1 MKTDILQ
8 EINRKETLHLN
19 RLPAITWRWLKV
31 NDFPL
36 KGLKIDKIQ
45 PFIENDIQSS
55 AQEGVEIKYISENV
69 YNYEVEKYF
78 MSLKSPGISEEITQ
92 LAHQQYNTGSFIK
105 ILENQ
110 RIASSLW
117 LSYKSSKES
126 PTIIDKHLIIAEENS
141 ECTIIMDYSS
151 EDLSPAFHNGLTRI
165 YAKDGS
171 KIKLVKI
178 QTLNDKSL
186 NMDAH
191 IAFVGYGAQVDYV
204 SIELGAEKSFTSY
217 TSNLERET
225 ATSHLDSLYLTDKKR
240 VLDMNYIMNHI
251 GRRTLSDIQVR
262 GALKDESKKTFKGTL
277 DFKRGARLSRGG
289 EEEYAILL
297 DPKVHNNAIPLLL
310 CEEDDVQGQHA
321 ASAGRIDEN
330 KLFYLMSRGFSQ
342 KEAKKII
349 IESSFRPIIDKVP
362 VEELKKKIQD
372 NIESRLMKDEGG
384 KSL

>member
-36 KGLKIDKIQ
+36 KGLKINKIQ

-55 AQEGVEIKYISENV
+55 VQEGVEIKYISENV

-78 MSLKSPGISEEITQ
+78 MSLKSPGISEEMTQ

-110 RIASSLW
+110 RIASPLW

>member
-36 KGLKIDKIQ
+36 EGLKINKIQ

-55 AQEGVEIKYISENV
+55 VQEGVEIKYISENV

-110 RIASSLW
+110 RIASPLW

>member
-1 MKTDILQ
+1 M
-8 EINRKETLHLN
+8 
-19 RLPAITWRWLKV
+19 
-31 NDFPL
+31 
-36 KGLKIDKIQ
+36 
-45 PFIENDIQSS
+45 
-55 AQEGVEIKYISENV
+55 
-69 YNYEVEKYF
+69 
-78 MSLKSPGISEEITQ
+78 
-92 LAHQQYNTGSFIK
+92 
-105 ILENQ
+105 
-110 RIASSLW
+110 
-117 LSYKSSKES
+117 
-126 PTIIDKHLIIAEENS
+126 IIAEENS

-151 EDLSPAFHNGLTRI
+151 EDLSPAFHNGLTSI

-240 VLDMNYIMNHI
+240 VLDMNYIMNHS

-310 CEEDDVQGQHA
+310 CEED
-321 ASAGRIDEN
+321 
-330 KLFYLMSRGFSQ
+330 
-342 KEAKKII
+342 
-349 IESSFRPIIDKVP
+349 
-362 VEELKKKIQD
+362 
-372 NIESRLMKDEGG
+372 
-384 KSL
+384 